1 MKTSLITLLLS
12 LNLLIINAQSF
23 NILTYGAV
31 NDGKT
36 ISTLAVQKA
45 IDTCTLNGGGK
56 VIIPSGV
63 FVIGTVYLKS
73 NVHLYLET
81 GAILRG
87 SPELKDYAPYNA
99 VHYGMI
105 YAENAENITISG
117 FGNIDGNG
125 DNFFDLNKAKQIGQ
139 QGTKYTRQK
148 ENYRKMA
155 GDGIGDGPVVPK
167 NRPYQMFIFSNCKK
181 ITVKDIFITNSPFWT
196 MHFADCDGV
205 RVDGIRLWTNMLVP
219 NSDGIDITSC
229 NNVTI
234 SNCDIRSGDDAIVV
248 VGFDNHYE
256 LPGYK
261 HLRHPSGNINVTNCN
276 LQSYSSG
283 IRIGYIDQNS
293 VSNINISNCN
303 ITNSTRGIGIFLRG
317 EGSLENINISNVTIE
332 TKLRTGDWWGN
343 GEPIHISAIR
353 GKDSIKL
360 GEIKNVIFNN
370 VTCKGESGILL
381 FGTEESIIRNITFN
395 NLTFELIDS
404 KLNDVAGG
412 NIDLRGCLDEKHQL
426 FQRDIPAFLAQ
437 HVTGLTIENFRLEW
451 KGTRM
456 PYFTHG
462 IEVNN
467 FEDLVIHNFQGTAS
481 PINLKAFP
489 VFLQNGTQT
498 NIDTKIGVKRI
509 NVKK

>member
-1 MKTSLITLLLS
+1 MKTTLISLLLFLKLS
-12 LNLLIINAQSF
+12 IINAQSF
-23 NILTYGAV
+23 NILTYGAR
-31 NDGKT
+31 NDGKS

-45 IDTCTLNGGGK
+45 IDTCNLNGGGK
-56 VIIPSGV
+56 VIIPTGV

-73 NVHLYLET
+73 NVNLYLET

-87 SPELKDYAPYNA
+87 SPDIKDYAPYNE

-125 DNFFDLNKAKQIGQ
+125 DNFFDLNKAKQIGPE
-139 QGTKYTRQK
+139 GTKYTRQK
-148 ENYRKMA
+148 ENYRKIA
-155 GDGIGDGPVVPK
+155 GDGIGDGPLVPK
-167 NRPYQMFIFSNCKK
+167 TRPYQMFIFSNCKK
-181 ITVKDIFITNSPFWT
+181 ITVKDIFITKSPFWT

-205 RVDGIRLWTNMLVP
+205 RVDGIRIWNNMLVP

-234 SNCDIRSGDDAIVV
+234 SNCDIRTGDDAIVV
-248 VGFDNHYE
+248 VGFENHYE

-261 HLRHPSGNINVTNCN
+261 NLLHSSGNINVTNCN

-283 IRIGYIDQNS
+283 IRIGYIDHNS

-317 EGSLENINISNVTIE
+317 EGSLENINISNITIE

-343 GEPIHISAIR
+343 GEPIHISAVR
-353 GKDSIKL
+353 GNDSIKL

-370 VTCKGESGILL
+370 VTCKGENGILL
-381 FGTEESIIRNITFN
+381 FGSEESIIKNITFN
-395 NLTFELIDS
+395 NLTLELIDS
-404 KLNDVAGG
+404 KLNDAAGG
-412 NIDLRGCLDEKHQL
+412 NIDLRGCFDVKQQL
-426 FQRDIPAFLAQ
+426 FQHDIPAFLAQ
-437 HVTGLTIENFRLEW
+437 YVTGLTIENFRLAW
-451 KGTRM
+451 KDTRM
-456 PYFTHG
+456 PYFTNG

-467 FEDLVIHNFQGTAS
+467 FEDLVIRNFKGTAS
-481 PINLKAFP
+481 PVNLKAFP
-489 VFLQNGTQT
+489 IFLQNGTQT

-509 NVKK
+509 DVKK